1 MWISTEFLQI
11 DVWMRAHMSLLF
23 SRARFRCRT
32 RRGGSDATDRPEA
45 LTERFALIIYV
56 YNVDYSNFY
65 FNSKLYYIVIFVGF
79 YFLIILRSNFLP

>member
-45 LTERFALIIYV
+45 LTERFALIIYF

-65 FNSKLYYIVIFVGF
+65 FKLNFKLLVIFIGF
-79 YFLIILRSNFLP
+79 IFSSF